1 MFSYANGKFVLTEEL
16 ALPLKED
23 ITGTIRGFRIFT
35 ACRTL
40 PNGRVFRLENHIDR
54 LFNFAKAVFMELPHD
69 KNKLKEIIQETI
81 IKNKEEGEED
91 KSSSSPFAVAREGK
105 ETSSLLPPRF
115 AREGKELLLEI
126 IYSGGE
132 ANLSGVAPAGKAIL
146 YIMVLPL
153 KMPPARWYEKGI
165 KLAVYPYQRQWPE
178 IKFLNYVGGVIA
190 HQTVVKK
197 YEADDALFV
206 SPDEKKIILEGTTFN
221 FFIIKNGLILTH
233 PADSKILPGITRQ
246 VALELSCQQG
256 IKTKEDYFSLDDL
269 VEVEEAFITS
279 STRNIVPVVRV
290 DDIVIGSGQPGKI
303 TDKLARFFKEY
314 QANY

>member
-16 ALPLKED
+16 ALPIKED

-40 PNGRVFRLENHIDR
+40 PNGRVFRLEDHIDR
-54 LFNFAKAVFMELPHD
+54 LFNFANAIYMELPHD
-69 KNKLKEIIQETI
+69 KNELKEVIQETI
-81 IKNKEEGEED
+81 VKNKEEGEED
-91 KSSSSPFAVAREGK
+91 KSSSSAERSEAGDERSSATPFAA
-105 ETSSLLPPRF
+105 

-126 IYSGGE
+126 IYSGGS
-132 ANLSGVAPAGKAIL
+132 ANLSGVAPTGKAIL

-165 KLAVYPYQRQWPE
+165 KLATYPYQRQWPE
-178 IKFLNYVGGVIA
+178 IKFLNYVGAVIA

-197 YEADDALFV
+197 YEADDALFI
-206 SPDEKKIILEGTTFN
+206 SPHEKKIILEGTTFN
-221 FFIIKNGLILTH
+221 FFIIKNGVITTH
-233 PADSKILPGITRQ
+233 PADGKILPGITRK
-246 VALELSCQQG
+246 VALELACQQG

-269 VEVEEAFITS
+269 LEVEEAFITS

-290 DDIVIGSGQPGKI
+290 DDIVIGSGQPGEI
-303 TDKLARFFKEY
+303 TNKLARFFKEY

>member
-16 ALPLKED
+16 ALPIKED

-40 PNGRVFRLENHIDR
+40 PNGKVFRLEDHIDR
-54 LFNFAKAVFMELPHD
+54 LFNFATAIYMELPHD
-69 KNKLKEIIQETI
+69 KNELKEVIQETI
-81 IKNKEEGEED
+81 VKNKEEGEENRF
-91 KSSSSPFAVAREGK
+91 SSSPFAA
-105 ETSSLLPPRF
+105 

-126 IYSGGE
+126 IYSGGR

-178 IKFLNYVGGVIA
+178 IKFLNYVGAVIA

-206 SPDEKKIILEGTTFN
+206 SPHEKKIILEGTTFN
-221 FFIIKNGLILTH
+221 FFIIKNGVIVTH
-233 PADSKILPGITRQ
+233 PADGKILPGITRK
-246 VALELSCQQG
+246 VALELACQQG

-269 VEVEEAFITS
+269 LEVEEAFITS

-290 DDIVIGSGQPGKI
+290 DDIVIGSGQPGEI
-303 TDKLARFFKEY
+303 TNKLARFFKEY

>member
-1 MFSYANGKFVLTEEL
+1 MFSYANGKFILTEEL
-16 ALPLKED
+16 ALPIKED

-40 PNGRVFRLENHIDR
+40 PNGRVFRLEDHIDR
-54 LFNFAKAVFMELPHD
+54 LFNFAKTIYMELPHD
-69 KNKLKEIIQETI
+69 KNELKEVIQETI
-81 IKNKEEGEED
+81 VKNKEEG
-91 KSSSSPFAVAREGK
+91 
-105 ETSSLLPPRF
+105 
-115 AREGKELLLEI
+115 ELLLEI
-126 IYSGGE
+126 IYSGGS
-132 ANLSGVAPAGKAIL
+132 ANLSGVAPTGKAIL

-178 IKFLNYVGGVIA
+178 IKFLNYVGAVIA

-197 YEADDALFV
+197 YEADDALFI
-206 SPDEKKIILEGTTFN
+206 SPHEKKIILEGTTFN
-221 FFIIKNGLILTH
+221 FFIIKNGVIITH
-233 PADSKILPGITRQ
+233 PADGKILPGITRK
-246 VALELSCQQG
+246 VALELACQRG

-269 VEVEEAFITS
+269 LEVEEAFITS

-290 DDIVIGSGQPGKI
+290 DDIVIGSGQPGEI
-303 TDKLARFFKEY
+303 TNKLARFFKEY

>member
-16 ALPLKED
+16 ALPIKED

-40 PNGRVFRLENHIDR
+40 QNGRVFCLEDHIDR
-54 LFNFAKAVFMELPHD
+54 LFNFAKTIYMELPHD
-69 KNKLKEIIQETI
+69 KNELKEVIQETI
-81 IKNKEEGEED
+81 VKNKEEGKENRF
-91 KSSSSPFAVAREGK
+91 SSSSFAV
-105 ETSSLLPPRF
+105 

-126 IYSGGE
+126 IYSGGS
-132 ANLSGVAPAGKAIL
+132 ANLSGVAPTGKAIL

-178 IKFLNYVGGVIA
+178 IKFLNYVGAVIA

-197 YEADDALFV
+197 YEADDALFI
-206 SPDEKKIILEGTTFN
+206 SPHEKKIILEGTTFN
-221 FFIIKNGLILTH
+221 FFIIKNGVIMTH
-233 PADSKILPGITRQ
+233 PADGKILPGITRK
-246 VALELSCQQG
+246 VALELACQRG

-269 VEVEEAFITS
+269 LEVEEAFITS

-290 DDIVIGSGQPGKI
+290 DDIVIGSGQPGEI
-303 TDKLARFFKEY
+303 TNKLARFFKEY

>member
-16 ALPLKED
+16 ALPIKED

-40 PNGRVFRLENHIDR
+40 PSGRVFRLEDHIDR
-54 LFNFAKAVFMELPHD
+54 LFNFANAVYMELPHD
-69 KNKLKEIIQETI
+69 KNELKEVIQETI
-81 IKNKEEGEED
+81 VKNKE
-91 KSSSSPFAVAREGK
+91 
-105 ETSSLLPPRF
+105 
-115 AREGKELLLEI
+115 EGKELLLEI
-126 IYSGGE
+126 IYSGGR
-132 ANLSGVAPAGKAIL
+132 ANLSGVAPAEKAIL

-178 IKFLNYVGGVIA
+178 IKFLNYVGAVIA

-197 YEADDALFV
+197 YEADDALFI
-206 SPDEKKIILEGTTFN
+206 SPHEKKIILEGTTFN
-221 FFIIKNGLILTH
+221 FFIIKNGVIVTH
-233 PADSKILPGITRQ
+233 PVDGKILSGITRK
-246 VALELSCQQG
+246 VALELACQRG

-269 VEVEEAFITS
+269 LEVEEAFITS

-290 DDIVIGSGQPGKI
+290 DDIVIGSGQPGEI
-303 TDKLARFFKEY
+303 TNKLARFFKEY

>member
-16 ALPLKED
+16 ALPIKED

-35 ACRTL
+35 SCRTL
-40 PNGRVFRLENHIDR
+40 PNKRVFRLEDHIDR
-54 LFNFAKAVFMELPHD
+54 LFNSANAIYMELPHD
-69 KNKLKEIIQETI
+69 KNELKEIIQETI

-91 KSSSSPFAVAREGK
+91 KSSSSAERSEAGDER
-105 ETSSLLPPRF
+105 SSATPLAT

-126 IYSGGE
+126 IYSGGR
-132 ANLSGVAPAGKAIL
+132 ANLSRVAPAGKAIL

-153 KMPPARWYEKGI
+153 KTPPARWYEKGI

-178 IKFLNYVGGVIA
+178 IKFLNYVGAVIA

-197 YEADDALFV
+197 YEADDALFI
-206 SPDEKKIILEGTTFN
+206 SPHEKKIILEGTTFN
-221 FFIIKNGLILTH
+221 FFIIKNGVIVTH
-233 PADSKILPGITRQ
+233 PADGKILPGITRK
-246 VALELSCQQG
+246 VTLELACQQG

-269 VEVEEAFITS
+269 LEVEEAFITS

-290 DDIVIGSGQPGKI
+290 DDIVIGSGQPGEI
-303 TDKLARFFKEY
+303 TNKLARFFKEY